1 LGISEN
7 DIVFFV
13 RHRFGILDILIIKIR
28 YILKEIMVHY
38 KKLFSLDP
46 ECLDILKEEPTKKQS
61 DFVRQAIKHFN
72 ANRTKKE
79 EPEKEKKVEVRLI

>member
-1 LGISEN
+1 
-7 DIVFFV
+7 
-13 RHRFGILDILIIKIR
+13 
-28 YILKEIMVHY
+28 MVHY

-72 ANRTKKE
+72 TNRTKKE

>member
-1 LGISEN
+1 
-7 DIVFFV
+7 
-13 RHRFGILDILIIKIR
+13 
-28 YILKEIMVHY
+28 MVHY

-72 ANRTKKE
+72 ANRTKKD

>member
-1 LGISEN
+1 
-7 DIVFFV
+7 
-13 RHRFGILDILIIKIR
+13 
-28 YILKEIMVHY
+28 MVHY

-46 ECLDILKEEPTKKQS
+46 ECLEILKEEPTKKQS

-79 EPEKEKKVEVRLI
+79 QKQEPKVEIRLA

>member
-1 LGISEN
+1 
-7 DIVFFV
+7 
-13 RHRFGILDILIIKIR
+13 
-28 YILKEIMVHY
+28 MVHY

-46 ECLDILKEEPTKKQS
+46 ECLEILKEEPTKKQS

-79 EPEKEKKVEVRLI
+79 EPKSNQISIEDTPAQNGKG

>member
-1 LGISEN
+1 
-7 DIVFFV
+7 
-13 RHRFGILDILIIKIR
+13 
-28 YILKEIMVHY
+28 MVHY

-46 ECLDILKEEPTKKQS
+46 ECLEILKEEPTKKQS

-79 EPEKEKKVEVRLI
+79 QKQEPKVEIRLAWWKMFQ